1 MSSSPTIDRVTA
13 LVTPILDDLGLDL
26 YDVEFGGG
34 QLTITIDT
42 RSPGAPE
49 DPEAP
54 ARLAERIAAD
64 ERESA
69 RAAAA
74 AADEDEDDDDAAGDD
89 AGDAEPAKRGPG
101 ITLDML
107 ALATRLISRELDHAD
122 PIPGRY
128 TLEVSSPGLERT
140 LRTPAHFRRSIGSDV
155 AVRLRDVSSDER
167 RVHGV
172 LTAAGDDT
180 FSVTTPAGTV
190 REIGYDQVDRA
201 RTVFNWGPT
210 AKPAPAKGKSKN
222 KHKGGSTSRP
232 QSITTPT
239 AATDDTTEAPA
250 P

>member
-42 RSPGAPE
+42 RLPGTAE
-49 DPEAP
+49 DPQAP

-69 RAAAA
+69 RAAA
-74 AADEDEDDDDAAGDD
+74 DEDDDDDEDDGGGDD
-89 AGDAEPAKRGPG
+89 SEPAKRGPG
-101 ITLDML
+101 ITLDLL

-128 TLEVSSPGLERT
+128 TLEVSSPGLERP
-140 LRTPAHFRRSIGSDV
+140 LRTPAHFRRSVGSEV
-155 AVRLRDVSSDER
+155 AVRLRDVAKDDR
-167 RVHGV
+167 RVQGV
-172 LTAAGDDT
+172 LSAADDDG
-180 FSVTTPAGTV
+180 FSVTRADGTTRDV
-190 REIGYDQVDRA
+190 PYDQVDRA
-201 RTVFNWGPT
+201 RTVFNWGPPP
-210 AKPAPAKGKSKN
+210 KPAKGKPKRQPPSRKQ
-222 KHKGGSTSRP
+222 ST
-232 QSITTPT
+232 TTPT

>member
-1 MSSSPTIDRVTA
+1 MTSSPTIDRVTA

-34 QLTITIDT
+34 QLTVTIDA
-42 RSPGAPE
+42 RLPGTAE
-49 DPEAP
+49 DPEAS

-69 RAAAA
+69 RAAAS
-74 AADEDEDDDDAAGDD
+74 AADDDVDDDADDGD
-89 AGDAEPAKRGPG
+89 GSEPAKRGPG

-140 LRTPAHFRRSIGSDV
+140 LRTPAHFRRSLGSEV
-155 AVRLRDVSSDER
+155 AVRLRDVTSGER

-172 LTAAGDDT
+172 LTAAGDNT
-180 FSVTTPAGTV
+180 FTVTAPDGTD
-190 REIGYDQVDRA
+190 REVGYDQVDRA
-201 RTVFNWGPT
+201 RTVFNWGPA
-210 AKPAPAKGKSKN
+210 AKPAPAKGKSK
-222 KHKGGSTSRP
+222 GGSKPRQQP
-232 QSITTPT
+232 ITTPT

>member
-1 MSSSPTIDRVTA
+1 VTA

-42 RSPGAPE
+42 RLPGAPA
-49 DPEAP
+49 DPDAP

-69 RAAAA
+69 RVAAA
-74 AADEDEDDDDAAGDD
+74 AADEDEEEHDGDGPG
-89 AGDAEPAKRGPG
+89 GDEPAARGPG
-101 ITLDML
+101 ITLDTL

-140 LRTPAHFRRSIGSDV
+140 LRTPAHFRRSVGTEV
-155 AVRLRDVSSDER
+155 AVRLRDVTSDER

-180 FSVTTPAGTV
+180 FTVTTAPGTA
-190 REIGYDQVDRA
+190 REIGYEQVDRA
-201 RTVFNWGPT
+201 RTVFTWGPA
-210 AKPAPAKGKSKN
+210 AKPAPARGKSKS
-222 KHKGGSTSRP
+222 KGKGGSTSRQ

>member
-42 RSPGAPE
+42 RLPGVAA
-49 DPEAP
+49 DPQAP

-69 RAAAA
+69 RVAAAA
-74 AADEDEDDDDAAGDD
+74 EDDDDDGYDDEGD
-89 AGDAEPAKRGPG
+89 GSEPAKRGPG

-128 TLEVSSPGLERT
+128 TLEISSPGLERP
-140 LRTPAHFRRSIGSDV
+140 LRTAAHFRRSVGSEV
-155 AVRLRDVSSDER
+155 AVRLRDVAKDDR
-167 RVHGV
+167 RVQGV
-172 LTAAGDDT
+172 LSAAGDDG
-180 FSVTTPAGTV
+180 FSVTRPDGTQ
-190 REIGYDQVDRA
+190 RDIPYDQVDRA
-201 RTVFNWGPT
+201 RTVFNWGP
-210 AKPAPAKGKSKN
+210 APKPAKGKPKRQAPPR
-222 KHKGGSTSRP
+222 KQST
-232 QSITTPT
+232 TTPT

>member
-1 MSSSPTIDRVTA
+1 MANSSTIDRVTA
-13 LVTPILDDLGLDL
+13 LVTPILDDLQLDL

-34 QLTITIDT
+34 QLTVTID
-42 RSPGAPE
+42 
-49 DPEAP
+49 
-54 ARLAERIAAD
+54 ARLAGAGRDDGAAQRLAARIAAD

-69 RAAAA
+69 RAALDA
-74 AADEDEDDDDAAGDD
+74 AADDDDDDAGPADD
-89 AGDAEPAKRGPG
+89 EPVARGPG

-140 LRTPAHFRRSIGSDV
+140 LRTPAHFARSVGSEV
-155 AVRLRDVSSDER
+155 AVRLRDVANDER

-172 LTAAGDDT
+172 LSAADADGFT
-180 FSVTTPAGTV
+180 VTRPDGSERHV
-190 REIGYDQVDRA
+190 PYEQVDRA
-201 RTVFNWGPT
+201 RTVFQWGPAPKPGKGPK
-210 AKPAPAKGKSKN
+210 AKPKPKPKAPARK
-222 KHKGGSTSRP
+222 
-232 QSITTPT
+232 QSIPTPT